1 MLDSTIKKIILTSV
15 TEFFL
20 KIFHFMCPWK
30 YLSLCFRRWLNK
42 HEPVYQ
48 ALWANNTDF
57 DEVLISPVMIQ
68 DHMPDKV
75 LDSLNRVSYRLESP
89 SDNFLWHTH
98 FLWMGSQGVQRSGK
112 LGKSGNARLPG
123 EVRKSLGIH
132 EESQGLLRVV
142 HSWLNN
148 FSQCYSRERKKL
160 LCIVIGYRSM
170 KTIVLWGLNKTQH
183 NWKETSK
190 WRFWSKVKEFRNFGV
205 RERSRNGK

>member
-1 MLDSTIKKIILTSV
+1 MKWKLKLAKGEKRVEAFQAAYPILFINLSFDLKNWCLNNSPYCCANLLDSTIKKIMLTSV

-75 LDSLNRVSYRLESP
+75 LDSLNRVSYRLKSP
-89 SDNFLWHTH
+89 SDNF
-98 FLWMGSQGVQRSGK
+98 F
-112 LGKSGNARLPG
+112 
-123 EVRKSLGIH
+123 
-132 EESQGLLRVV
+132 
-142 HSWLNN
+142 
-148 FSQCYSRERKKL
+148 
-160 LCIVIGYRSM
+160 
-170 KTIVLWGLNKTQH
+170 
-183 NWKETSK
+183 
-190 WRFWSKVKEFRNFGV
+190 
-205 RERSRNGK
+205 